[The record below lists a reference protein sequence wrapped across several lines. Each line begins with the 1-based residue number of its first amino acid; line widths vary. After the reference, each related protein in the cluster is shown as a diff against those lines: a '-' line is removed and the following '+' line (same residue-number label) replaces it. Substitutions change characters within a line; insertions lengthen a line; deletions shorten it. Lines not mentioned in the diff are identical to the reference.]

1 MPYIE
6 QEKRSEVSP
15 NAYGV
20 LPAENAGQLNY
31 QITELIQMYLDNP
44 EAPINE
50 KPKLNYQLIN
60 DVLGALEGAKAEFYR
75 RMVVP
80 FEDQKIKENGDVY

>member
-1 MPYIE
+1 MPYIT
-6 QEKRSEVSP
+6 QDKRKEVSP

-31 QITELIQMYLDNP
+31 QITELILMYLDNS

-50 KPKLNYQLIN
+50 KPKVNYQLLN
-60 DVLGALEGAKAEFYR
+60 DVIGALEGAKAEFYR
-75 RMVVP
+75 RVVVP
-80 FEDQKIKENGDVY
+80 YEDLKIKENGDVY